1 MSLPNQLTVLRIILT
16 PVFVFLLFCDTTLMR
31 WLSFVVFAIASLT
44 DWYDGYIA
52 RKFGVVTKWGK
63 FLDPLADKILVS
75 AGFISF
81 CYLGYFEWWMIIVIL
96 IRDIIITILRSYAI
110 YNGRTIAAS
119 GFAKVKTFSQVA
131 LLYLVFL
138 YFLFTKGDIIKEYEW
153 IFDGSSAVHVINIAM
168 LFITVVTVAS
178 AFQYIVSNRTCIAE
192 MKRDILKIFLP
203 SKT

>member
-16 PVFVFLLFCDTTLMR
+16 PVFVFLLFCDTTYMH
-31 WLSFVVFAIASLT
+31 WLSFAVFAIASLT

-81 CYLGYFEWWMIIVIL
+81 CVIGYFAWWMVIVII
-96 IRDIIITILRSYAI
+96 IRDVIITILRSYAI
-110 YNGRTIAAS
+110 YRGESIAAS
-119 GFAKVKTFSQVA
+119 AFAKVKTFSQIV
-131 LLYLVFL
+131 LLYFVFL
-138 YFLFTKGDIIKEYEW
+138 YYLFTEGGIIKEYEW
-153 IFDGSSAVHVINIAM
+153 IFNRHSAVHFINIVM
-168 LFITVVTVAS
+168 FFITVITLAS
-178 AFQYIVSNRTCIAE
+178 AIQYIFDNRSCITD
-192 MKRDILKIFLP
+192 MKRDVLKIFLP